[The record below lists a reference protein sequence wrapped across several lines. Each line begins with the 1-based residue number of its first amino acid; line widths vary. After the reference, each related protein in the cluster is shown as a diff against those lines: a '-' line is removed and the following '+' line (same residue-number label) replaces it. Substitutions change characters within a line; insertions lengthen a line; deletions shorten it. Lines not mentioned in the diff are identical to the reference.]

1 MKKKNKSE
9 YTWNSGNEDKS
20 YPYLSKTLQ
29 KILNKLKYKKKLL
42 DIGCG
47 NGSLTKILSK
57 NFNSTFAIDTS
68 NSAIYFAKKNNL
80 KKVKFKVGSL
90 QLYQSKFKRNTF
102 DTITAIEVIE
112 HVYSPDLFL
121 KDVKKIM
128 NKKTNLIISTPF
140 HGYFKNLLIS
150 IFGKFDDHFNP
161 LWEHGH
167 IKFWS
172 VHTFKELLSRNGLKI
187 KEIYFSGRF
196 YPLSKSMIFL
206 INLK

>member
-20 YPYLSKTLQ
+20 HPYLSKTLQ
-29 KILNKLKYKKKLL
+29 KILNKLKYKNKLL

-47 NGSLTKILSK
+47 NGSLTKVLSK
-57 NFNSTFAIDTS
+57 NFKSTFAIDTS
-68 NSAIYFAKKNNL
+68 KSAIYFAKKNNL
-80 KKVKFKVGSL
+80 KKVTFKVGTL
-90 QLYQSKFKRNTF
+90 QLHNKKFTRSTF

-112 HVYSPDLFL
+112 HVYSPDQFL
-121 KDVKKIM
+121 KDIKRIM
-128 NKKTNLIISTPF
+128 NNKTNLIISTPF

-150 IFGKFDDHFNP
+150 ILGKFDDHFNP

-172 VHTFKELLSRNGLKI
+172 INTFMQLLSRNGFEI

-196 YPLSKSMIFL
+196 YPFSKSMIFL

>member
-1 MKKKNKSE
+1 MKKKNQSE

-20 YPYLSKTLQ
+20 YPYLSKTLEE
-29 KILNKLKYKKKLL
+29 ILNKLKYKKKLL

-57 NFNSTFAIDTS
+57 KFNSTFAIDTS
-68 NSAIYFAKKNNL
+68 SSAIYFAKKKNL
-80 KKVKFKVGSL
+80 KKVTFKVGSL
-90 QLYQSKFKRNTF
+90 GFHKSKFKLNTF

-112 HVYSPDLFL
+112 HVYSPDSFL
-121 KDVKKIM
+121 KDIKKIM
-128 NKKTNLIISTPF
+128 NNKTNLIISTPF

-172 VHTFKELLSRNGLKI
+172 VDTFKKLLSRNGLKI
-187 KEIYFSGRF
+187 KKIYFSGRL

-206 INLK
+206 ISLK

>member
-1 MKKKNKSE
+1 MKKKSKTE

-42 DIGCG
+42 DVGCG
-47 NGSLTKILSK
+47 NGSLTKTLSK

-68 NSAIYFAKKNNL
+68 NSAIYFAKKKNL
-80 KKVKFKVGSL
+80 KRVTFKVGSL
-90 QLYQSKFKRNTF
+90 QLYQNKFKRNTF

-121 KDVKKIM
+121 KSIKKVM
-128 NKKTNLIISTPF
+128 NNKTNLIISTPF

-172 VHTFKELLSRNGLKI
+172 VDTFKQLLSRNGLKVE
-187 KEIYFSGRF
+187 EIYFSGRF

>member
-1 MKKKNKSE
+1 MKKKSKSE

-20 YPYLSKTLQ
+20 YPYLSKSLEE
-29 KILNKLKYKKKLL
+29 ILNKLKYKKKLL

-57 NFNSTFAIDTS
+57 TFAIDTS
-68 NSAIYFAKKNNL
+68 SSAIYFAKKKNL
-80 KKVKFKVGSL
+80 KKVTFKVGSL
-90 QLYQSKFKRNTF
+90 GFNKSKFKLNTF

-112 HVYSPDLFL
+112 HVYSPDAFL
-121 KDVKKIM
+121 KDIKKIM
-128 NKKTNLIISTPF
+128 NNKTNLIISTPF

-172 VHTFKELLSRNGLKI
+172 VDTFKKLLSRNGLKI
-187 KEIYFSGRF
+187 KKIYFSGRF

>member
-20 YPYLSKTLQ
+20 HPYLSKTLQ
-29 KILNKLKYKKKLL
+29 KILNKFKYKNKLL

-47 NGSLTKILSK
+47 NGSLTKVLSK
-57 NFNSTFAIDTS
+57 NFKSTFAIDTS
-68 NSAIYFAKKNNL
+68 KSAIYFAKKNNL
-80 KKVKFKVGSL
+80 KKVTFKVGTL
-90 QLYQSKFKRNTF
+90 QLHHKKFTRSTF

-112 HVYSPDLFL
+112 HVYSPDQFL
-121 KDVKKIM
+121 KDIKRIM
-128 NKKTNLIISTPF
+128 NNKTNLIISTPF

-150 IFGKFDDHFNP
+150 ILGKFDDHFNP

-172 VHTFKELLSRNGLKI
+172 INTFMQLLSRNGFEI

-196 YPLSKSMIFL
+196 YPFSKSMIFL